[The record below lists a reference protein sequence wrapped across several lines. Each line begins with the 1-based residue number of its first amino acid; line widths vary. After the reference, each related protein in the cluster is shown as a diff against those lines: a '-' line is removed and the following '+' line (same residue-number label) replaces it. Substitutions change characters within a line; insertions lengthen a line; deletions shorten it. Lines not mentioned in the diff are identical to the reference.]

1 MKLLRNYFVASL
13 AVLPVL
19 AVAAPE
25 ALAVGWTSA
34 TSVQPSS
41 PSTAGT
47 DNARLAA
54 NARGDQVVIWDDMQL
69 QGSDAPTCA
78 HSEVATRVA
87 GGAWSAPTVVPC
99 GSKLAIGPSG
109 LALVFWEDGT
119 TKNAMV
125 ATAQAGSS
133 LGSAVIADSATATHG
148 GLTGAVDA
156 QGLPTI
162 AWSLGSYG
170 ASAVYAKTA
179 NANGSWSAAT
189 TPETV
194 APIAT
199 GRAYGYPTL
208 AIGPQGDAVIGVT
221 STTYIPANTPTT
233 TYLFQ
238 AYSRAATPHTWT
250 GANLIGP
257 APNTQLGTP
266 LVLFDSQGRPTIAIS
281 SGYATFGVLA
291 WLRAAGASSSWI
303 GPQNIEAGAQY
314 PPDMAMAVDSTGT
327 VQLGY
332 FFHTGTAYVHAA
344 TRAAGSATWSSPAN
358 LVSTGCGTTLPSES
372 PSVTVDSADNALIG
386 FSCSGTDYTFRRPP
400 GSTTYSP
407 FTTPAGGSSTTYTTD
422 SNGYIIAT
430 WTAGGVLYTS
440 VYDPVTPTV
449 DSFGTNASPVAGQPV
464 SFDVAGSDVWG
475 PVSYSIDFGDG
486 SPPVNGRAV
495 TSGAAFPFARAS
507 GGGTVSHT
515 YAGAGTY
522 TATVTVTD
530 GAANSAQTTVPVAV
544 AAAAAAPT
552 AANTPAVTPPP
563 TILPPPVLSESIN
576 VFVLKDPVSVKL
588 PGERRFHRLIKEGH
602 LPNGTV
608 IDTRRGRVLVVIANG
623 SGGTDAAEF
632 YEGVFEVNQPKK
644 LKGLA
649 NIFLDGGGFK
659 GCPKAPKDPHAQ
671 VAGKKLSPRRSVRHL
686 WSKGSGKFRT
696 VGRFSSATVRG
707 TTWLTDDRCDGTL
720 VRVKQGKVAVRDF
733 LRGKT
738 VLVRAPKSYFARA
751 KR

>member
-1 MKLLRNYFVASL
+1 MKLLRNYFLASL

-19 AVAAPE
+19 AVATPE

-34 TSVQPSS
+34 TSIQPSS

-47 DNARLAA
+47 DNSRLAA

-156 QGLPTI
+156 QGVPTI

-179 NANGSWSAAT
+179 NPDGSWSAAT

-194 APIAT
+194 GPIAT
-199 GRAYGYPTL
+199 GRAYGYPAL
-208 AIGPQGDAVIGVT
+208 AISPQGDAVIGVT

-266 LVLFDSQGRPTIAIS
+266 LVLFDPQGRPTIAIS

-291 WLRAAGASSSWI
+291 WSRAAGASSSWS
-303 GPQNIEAGAQY
+303 GSQNVEAGAQY

-332 FFHTGTAYVHAA
+332 FFQTGTAYVHAA
-344 TRAAGSATWSSPAN
+344 TRAAGSAAWSTPTN
-358 LVSTGCGTTLPSES
+358 LVSTGCGTTLPSQP
-372 PSVTVDSADNALIG
+372 PSVTVDSGDNALIG
-386 FSCSGTDYTFRRPP
+386 FTCSGTDFTFRRSA
-400 GSTTYSP
+400 GSTTYAP
-407 FTTPAGGSSTTYTTD
+407 FTTPPAGSFVSYTTD

-430 WTAGGVLYTS
+430 WTAGGFLYTS
-440 VYDPVTPTV
+440 VYDPVAPTV
-449 DSFGTNASPVAGQPV
+449 DSLGTSASPVAGQPV
-464 SFDVAGSDVWG
+464 SVDVAGSDVWG
-475 PVSYSIDFGDG
+475 PVTYSIDFGDG
-486 SPPVNGRAV
+486 SVPVTGRAV
-495 TSGAAFPFARAS
+495 ASGRAFPLARAS
-507 GGGTVSHT
+507 SGGTVTHT

-522 TATVTVTD
+522 TATATVTD
-530 GAANSAQTTVPVAV
+530 GAANSAQRTVPVTV
-544 AAAAAAPT
+544 AAAPAAPT
-552 AANTPAVTPPP
+552 TPTVTPPP
-563 TILPPPVLSESIN
+563 NALPPPELGETIN
-576 VFVLKDPVSVKL
+576 VFVLKDPVFVKL

-608 IDTRRGRVLVVIANG
+608 IDTRKGRVLVVIADG

-659 GCPKAPKDPHAQ
+659 GCPRAPKDPHAQ
-671 VAGKKLSPRRSVRHL
+671 VSANKSPHRSVRHL

-733 LRGKT
+733 IRRKT